1 MRCVVVSC
9 VAAVAAVASSCAT
22 SVEDLGYAVTDR
34 DGGAELIVA
43 LCGAEPPTKL
53 VVARAPTGGIQ
64 DMDDADFAN
73 LPEEEVLFEVDES
86 GWESDERAFPLG
98 DRADAPPD
106 RQGVMVYVMSNNAR
120 GRSSGWTSMPDAPWP
135 EHPPALTSAL
145 AFERPVRL
153 DTERGDLC
161 EPG

>member
-1 MRCVVVSC
+1 
-9 VAAVAAVASSCAT
+9 
-22 SVEDLGYAVTDR
+22 
-34 DGGAELIVA
+34 DGGAELVVA

-53 VVARAPTGGIQ
+53 VVARAPTGGMQ
-64 DMDDADFAN
+64 DVGDAVFAS
-73 LPEEEVLFEVDES
+73 LPEEEGLFEVDES
-86 GWESDERAFPLG
+86 GWGSDGRALRLRHPA
-98 DRADAPPD
+98 RAPPD

-135 EHPPALTSAL
+135 EHPLALTSAL